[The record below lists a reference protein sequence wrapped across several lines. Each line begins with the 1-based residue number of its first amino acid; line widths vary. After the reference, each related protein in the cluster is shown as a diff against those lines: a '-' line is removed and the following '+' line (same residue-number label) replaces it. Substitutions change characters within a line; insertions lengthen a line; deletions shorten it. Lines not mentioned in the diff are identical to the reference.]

1 MTDHPGAM
9 GTTAT
14 VVPMARPEL
23 PAAASFPMAPSGQAR
38 GRLRWIFAG
47 VWLVYL
53 VPVLQEAWRRPGAVE
68 RLVGVAS
75 VLAFAFVY
83 VWSFA
88 VLSRWRRQGWGV
100 TRAWRTGV
108 LVASVALFALTA
120 VAVGEEALGM
130 LVFVAVQSVFLLPGR
145 AGLIGGA
152 LCVAVEELLARVVP
166 GWEPAE
172 GLGFSI
178 ALASIAMWG
187 VTGMI
192 QRNVE
197 LARAQETIAELAVQG
212 ERSRFARDLH
222 DILGHSLTVL
232 TVKAELAGRLVSID
246 PQRAER
252 EIVEVEQLARQALT
266 DVRAAVSGYREVS
279 LPGELASAR
288 AALEAAG
295 IAAEIP
301 GTVDDLPAE
310 RRELM
315 AWTVREGVTNVVR
328 HSAARRAW
336 VRLWPDG
343 VEVADDGRGL
353 LAPGGRLDGGFDG
366 SLDGG
371 HGLAGLRERAAA
383 AGAAVTVGRRDGGGF
398 ALRVHW

>member
-1 MTDHPGAM
+1 MTARPGAT

-14 VVPMARPEL
+14 GDPVP
-23 PAAASFPMAPSGQAR
+23 ASAR

-53 VPVLQEAWRRPGAVE
+53 VPVAQQAWSRPRPLERVVGLAAV
-68 RLVGVAS
+68 V
-75 VLAFAFVY
+75 AFAVAY

-100 TRAWRTGV
+100 TRAWRQGV
-108 LVASVALFALTA
+108 LTLSVALFAVTA
-120 VAVGEEALGM
+120 LAVGEEALGM
-130 LVFVAVQSVFLLPGR
+130 LVFVAVQFVFLLPGR
-145 AGLIGGA
+145 GGLVGAA
-152 LCVAVEELLARVVP
+152 LCVATEEVLSRIVP

-172 GLGFSI
+172 GLGFAI
-178 ALASIAMWG
+178 ALAAIAMWG

-197 LARAQETIAELAVQG
+197 LARAQQTIAELAVQG

-252 EIVEVEQLARQALT
+252 EIGEVEQLARQALT
-266 DVRAAVSGYREVS
+266 DVRAAVSGYREAS

-295 IAAEIP
+295 IVPELP
-301 GTVDDLPAE
+301 GAVDHVPPE

-315 AWTVREGVTNVVR
+315 AWTVREGVTNAVR
-328 HSAARRAW
+328 HSGARRVW
-336 VRLWPDG
+336 VRVTDEA
-343 VEVADDGRGL
+343 VEVADDGRGPVDAAD
-353 LAPGGRLDGGFDG
+353 APAP
-366 SLDGG
+366 G

-383 AGAAVTVGRRDGGGF
+383 VGAAVTVGRRQGGGM
-398 ALRVHW
+398 LLKVHW